1 MKKFTRFTSLCLAF
15 LMVLA
20 VFPFQA
26 TAAVSIPSNLKS
38 VVFDAAYYAGKYA
51 DLKAAFGTDATRL
64 YNHFVNSG
72 IKEGRQASPMF
83 SVDYYLTK
91 NGDLKA
97 AFGSNRESAMNHF
110 LAHGIN
116 ESRITAPYV
125 DLGTDID
132 VRISMNSGGMN
143 LGYTDTNVCTVT
155 PVLEGEQY
163 WTLARQSDGS
173 YKITNKATGKVLDVY
188 AASRASGANVDLYAS
203 NNTNAQRW
211 FIYKHTNGTYVLR
224 AKSGTTCALSVNGNS
239 TAAGA
244 NVQMNTYSGA
254 AGQQF
259 KISQASA
266 LEKMTPVNLGS
277 NFWANIKGVGSNYNL
292 AVSGETALIRYP
304 NKGDGQAWRFIR
316 FSDGSYEITNLKT
329 GRSLDCAAGKG
340 TNGTVVQTYLS
351 NNSNAQR
358 WYIYSV
364 NGNYVLAPKC
374 SLTCALAV
382 AGGGTTSGT
391 TMQLSTYSASSTAQ
405 QFIITKFSKED
416 SEKNL
421 SISEICA
428 TPGNGAYEF
437 MEIMNT
443 SDTAVN
449 INKYSLYRFSAS
461 NSGKYE
467 FSAYR
472 KVLGLVSPTG
482 SDTALTSLD
491 RLNLSK
497 YNAEIAPGQIAVLW
511 FVSYANRNLTVDDFK
526 AYWTSQGNDMTNVV
540 VVPVAIHNGS
550 ADVYAATSVNTGAGK
565 GFLPDYKVASAFSL
579 IKNETVNNTRL
590 DNGTELK
597 NLKASADAPL
607 AYTSVAELQKRAD
620 SIALHFVST
629 TAETGSSRNFYN
641 FVDEAN
647 HIDKAKAKVQKFF
660 LDYEYTYIAPT
671 YPAQVMGTNGSDG
684 RPSAI
689 GEYINYSS
697 NVINS
702 ITLGVDCGTKN
713 ATPTPGAKVNGQFH
727 DLDLVSTTVDEA
739 GNVTFTGS
747 FKYDE
752 YSKAGFVITTL
763 HTENGVTVAKKTVNT
778 TTFTKTA
785 DGYTYSI
792 KVSGLPVNDGTV
804 VLNVVPY
811 ALSAATGARVNGVR
825 EQIKCPIVSAVI
837 NGVDISTL
845 KVTYLAN
852 EKDAPIGDIAGI
864 TQAVKLLANDIEYY
878 TGVEI
883 EIAEYNPRADY
894 PQIVIASSGSGA
906 GGNSLVPNNKTVG
919 ADQYGLFFKNGDI
932 FAIGGSAIAAEYAS
946 QQIARALADA
956 SGKIDFKDLCSDSV
970 KNFSTK
976 TNKLALTD
984 GADYRFVSHNVE
996 RFELNKDTSR
1006 INNFVE
1012 TIRYY
1017 NADVIGFQEYC
1028 ATFTSLLTPKLASE
1042 GYTVI
1047 GNDVSGGKQNY
1058 APLAYKTSRFTC
1070 VEKGWFVLSGE
1081 TNYPGHNVTW
1091 AVLKDKKTGEIFAT
1105 STTHFYHKSDRSVAN
1120 PVRAINAQEIVD
1132 LTKRIDKKYGCEV
1145 INMGDYNTYSFDAAY
1160 SVFVNSGIVT
1170 DCRYD
1175 AIRGYSPERTSHYSG
1190 VSSPRA
1196 GSEALGIDTFMQT
1209 SGVTVLRHRM
1219 PTNKTTSGAADHFPI
1234 CIDISL
1240 AK

>member
-1 MKKFTRFTSLCLAF
+1 MKKITKLTSLCLAL
-15 LMVLA
+15 LMVAA
-20 VFPFQA
+20 VFPLQA
-26 TAAVSIPSNLKS
+26 IAAVSIPASLKS
-38 VVFDAAYYAGKYA
+38 VVFDATYYANKYA
-51 DLKAAFGTDATRL
+51 DLKAAFGTNATSL
-64 YNHFVNSG
+64 YNHFVNNG
-72 IKEGRQASPMF
+72 IREGRQASPMF

-110 LAHGIN
+110 LSHGIN
-116 ESRITAPYV
+116 EARVTAPPV
-125 DLGTDID
+125 DLGTNID

-143 LGYTDTNVCTVT
+143 LGYTDTNVWTVT
-155 PVLEGEQY
+155 PVLEANQY
-163 WTLARQSDGS
+163 WTLERQTDGS

-188 AASRASGANVDLYAS
+188 AGSRSSGANVNLYAS

-211 FIYKHTNGTYVLR
+211 FIYQNTNGTYTLR
-224 AKSGTTCALSVNGNS
+224 SKCGTTCALTVNGNS
-239 TAAGA
+239 NAAGV
-244 NVQMNTYSGA
+244 NVQMNTFNGA

-259 KISQASA
+259 KISKAGE

-277 NFWANIKGVGSNYNL
+277 NFWANITGIGSNYNL
-292 AVSGETALIRYP
+292 SVSGETALIRYP

-316 FSDGSYEITNLKT
+316 FSDGSYEISNLKT

-351 NNSNAQR
+351 NNTNAQR

-364 NGNYVLAPKC
+364 DGNYVFAPKC
-374 SLTCALAV
+374 TLNCVLAV
-382 AGGGTTSGT
+382 KDGGTTSGT
-391 TMQLSTYSASSTAQ
+391 TMQLATYSASSTAQ
-405 QFIITKFSKED
+405 QFKITKFSKEN

-421 SISEICA
+421 TISEICA
-428 TPGNGAYEF
+428 TPTNGAYEF
-437 MEIMNT
+437 MEILNT
-443 SDTAVN
+443 SDTAIN
-449 INKYSLYRFSAS
+449 LNKYSLYRFAAS

-472 KVLGLVSPTG
+472 MVLGLSSPTG
-482 SDTALTSLD
+482 SDTSLSYLD

-497 YNAEIAPGQIAVLW
+497 YNAEIAPGQMAVLW
-511 FVSYANRNLTVDDFK
+511 FVSYENRNLTVDDFK
-526 AYWTSQGNDMTNVV
+526 AYWTSQGNDMTNVT

-550 ADVYAATSVNTGAGK
+550 ADTYAATKINTGAGK
-565 GFLPDYKVASAFSL
+565 GFLPDCKVASAFSL
-579 IKNETVNNTRL
+579 IKNSTVNNTRL

-597 NLKASADAPL
+597 NLKASVDAPL

-629 TAETGSSRNFYN
+629 SAETGSSRNFYN

-647 HIDKAKAKVQKFF
+647 LIDKARPKVQKYF

-671 YPAQVMGTNGSDG
+671 YSAQVMGKNDSNGL
-684 RPSAI
+684 PSTV

-713 ATPTPGAKVNGQFH
+713 SAPTPGTRACGQFH
-727 DLDLVSTTVDEA
+727 ELDLTDTTVDA
-739 GNVTFTGS
+739 SGDVTFTGT
-747 FKYDE
+747 FKHDE
-752 YSKAGFVITTL
+752 YSSAGFVITTV
-763 HTENGVTVAKKTVNT
+763 HTENGTVVAKKTVSAS
-778 TTFTKTA
+778 TFTKTD
-785 DGYTYSI
+785 DGYAYSV

-811 ALSAATGARVNGVR
+811 AISAATGERVNGIR
-825 EQIKCPIVSAVI
+825 EQIKCPIVSATL
-837 NGVDISTL
+837 NGVDIEDV
-845 KVTYLAN
+845 KITYLAF
-852 EKDAPIGDIAGI
+852 EKDAAIKDIAGI

-878 TGVEI
+878 TGSQMQ
-883 EIAEYNPRADY
+883 IAEYNPRADY

-906 GGNSLVPNNKTVG
+906 GGNSLVPSNKTVG
-919 ADQYGLFFKNGDI
+919 EGQYGLFYKNGDI

-946 QQIARALADA
+946 QLIVKALASA
-956 SGKIDFKDLCSDSV
+956 SGAVELKNLCSDSV
-970 KNFSTK
+970 KTFNAK
-976 TNKLALTD
+976 TNTLALTD
-984 GADYRFVSHNVE
+984 GADYRFVTHNVE
-996 RFELNKDTSR
+996 RFELNTDTSR

-1017 NADVIGFQEYC
+1017 SADVIGFQEYC
-1028 ATFTSLLTPKLASE
+1028 ATFTSLLTPKLKNE

-1058 APLAYKTSRFTC
+1058 TPLAYKTSRFTC

-1091 AVLKDKKTGEIFAT
+1091 AVLKDKVTGEKVAV
-1105 STTHFYHKSDRSVAN
+1105 STTHFYHKSDRSIAN
-1120 PVRAINAQEIVD
+1120 PVRTINAQEIVD
-1132 LTKRIDKKYGCEV
+1132 FTNRIIKKHGCEV
-1145 INMGDYNTYSFDAAY
+1145 VNMGDYNTYSFDDAY
-1160 SVFVNSGIVT
+1160 SVFINSGVVT

-1175 AIRGYSPERTSHYSG
+1175 AIRGYSPERTSHYNG
-1190 VSSPRA
+1190 NSSPRA

-1219 PTNKTTSGAADHFPI
+1219 PTNKTTSEAADHFPV
-1234 CIDISL
+1234 CIDFSL
-1240 AK
+1240 SK